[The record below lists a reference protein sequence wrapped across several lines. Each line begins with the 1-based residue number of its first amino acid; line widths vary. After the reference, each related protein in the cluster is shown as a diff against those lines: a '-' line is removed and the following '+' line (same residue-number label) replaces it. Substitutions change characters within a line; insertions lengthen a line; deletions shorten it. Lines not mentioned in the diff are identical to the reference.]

1 MMDSAEVPRLVDIM
15 SAPPLRTEILRTE
28 AALDAL
34 RIEWQAAAAAD
45 AGISLFLTW
54 DYLGALWRHFHRFQ
68 DEPWL
73 VVVRR
78 RGELVGL
85 LPLVLSRRRAGG
97 ATLRVLRSM
106 GQWEGAGAGVLAVIP
121 SDQVWQATFA
131 ALASER
137 HAWDALDLRQLDELA
152 WPLRHLHE
160 FGAGWHCEVVTDGV
174 AVRQPLTISWD
185 QWLDQRPEALRQAL
199 HCRERR
205 WLSEQGGPLQFEIAD
220 TPATI
225 GVAFDR
231 YLALEQHSR
240 RSARQ
245 PLIGAHHRRTA
256 FYRELLPQLAAQRKA
271 AVWLA
276 LRSVEGRQLSAQPVA
291 GLIRLFHRDEV
302 YERHFTADKGYASYS
317 PATTLTLEA
326 LRRSLGGRWRE
337 SVLPAGLTA
346 YGRSHELSDW
356 YVKQRKTCRLVVRQL
371 QGTVPR
377 LGHTLV
383 DVVRGLGRKSPGPVT
398 PA

>member
-1 MMDSAEVPRLVDIM
+1 M
-15 SAPPLRTEILRTE
+15 SAPLLRTEILRTE

-54 DYLGALWRHFHRFQ
+54 DYLGALWRHFHRKK

-85 LPLVLSRRRAGG
+85 LPLVLSRHRTGG
-97 ATLRVLRSM
+97 ATVRVLRSM
-106 GQWEGAGAGVLAVIP
+106 SQWEGAGAGVLAAIP
-121 SDQVWQATFA
+121 ADQVWQASFA
-131 ALASER
+131 ALVAER
-137 HAWDALDLRQLDELA
+137 QAWDALDLRQLDELA

-160 FGAGWHCEVVTDGV
+160 FGAGWHCEVITDGV
-174 AVRQPLTISWD
+174 SVRQPLQID
-185 QWLDQRPEALRQAL
+185 GAQWLAQCPDPLRLALQR
-199 HCRERR
+199 RESR
-205 WLSEQGGPLQFEIAD
+205 WLSEQGSPLQFEIAD

-225 GVAFDR
+225 GAAFDR
-231 YLALEQHSR
+231 YLALEQRSR
-240 RSARQ
+240 RSTRQ
-245 PLIGAHHRRTA
+245 SLIGSNQRRMA

-276 LRSVEGRQLSAQPVA
+276 LRTDPESPGAVQPVA

-302 YERHFTADKGYASYS
+302 YERHFTADKAYAGYA
-317 PATTLTLEA
+317 PATLLTLEV

-337 SVLPAGLTA
+337 SVLPANLTA
-346 YGRSHELSDW
+346 FGQSHELADC
-356 YVKQRKTCRLVVRQL
+356 YGLQRKTCRLVVRQL
-371 QGTVPR
+371 QGAVPR

-383 DVVRGLGRKSPGPVT
+383 EVVRGLGRKSPGPIT